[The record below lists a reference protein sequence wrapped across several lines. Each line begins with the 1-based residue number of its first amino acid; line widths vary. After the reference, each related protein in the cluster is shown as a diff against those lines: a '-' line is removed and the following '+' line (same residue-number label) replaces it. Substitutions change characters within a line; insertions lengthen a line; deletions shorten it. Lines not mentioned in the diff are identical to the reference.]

1 MDGDFRT
8 DFTRHSAGMRQHPA
22 LVLNADYRPLSYY
35 PLSLW
40 SWQEA
45 VKAAFMDRVDIV
57 AEYDAVVRSPST
69 EIRIPSVV
77 VLKD

>member
-8 DFTRHSAGMRQHPA
+8 QFVRDPAALKHYPA

-40 SWQEA
+40 
-45 VKAAFMDRVDIV
+45 
-57 AEYDAVVRSPST
+57 P
-69 EIRIPSVV
+69 
-77 VLKD
+77 